1 METFVSILIATQG
14 RVPQLGRLLD
24 GLARMEDRERIPHEI
39 IVANNARDEGA
50 ASAVEGMVQNYAAR
64 EPGRWLHVRET
75 TPGKSR
81 ALNRVIPQA
90 KGNILAFV
98 DDDVEVAPSWLRVT
112 RRFFAEQSYD
122 VKQGSIVIPPAMQQD
137 ERFLR
142 LLDRY
147 RTICYYQKP
156 GLDVRQITSLN
167 AANFA
172 LRRELLERTGLFDER
187 IGPGTSGTSM
197 DVEFGER
204 VLRTG
209 GRIGYEPQSIV
220 YHDVDWNRLTDSY
233 FRMRHQMQG
242 RSRLIYKQ
250 SSVVSVVGNL
260 LRATAAF
267 GFFSVVRNERK
278 RYRAKGRVFHYHA
291 MLQEIARSST
301 RRKPAAPPPGSPSSV
316 PLKERRRP

>member
-1 METFVSILIATQG
+1 MEPFVSILIPTQG
-14 RVPQLGRLLD
+14 RVPQLSRLLD
-24 GLARMEDRERIPHEI
+24 GLAHMEDHERIPHEI
-39 IVANNARDEGA
+39 IVANNAHDEGS
-50 ASAVEGMVQNYAAR
+50 ASAVESMVQNYAAL

-81 ALNRVIPQA
+81 ALNRIIPRA

-112 RRFFAEQSYD
+112 RRFFAEHSYD
-122 VKQGSIVIPPAMQQD
+122 VKQGSILIPPAMQQD

-156 GLDVRQITSLN
+156 GLEVRQITSLN

-172 LRRELLERTGLFDER
+172 LRRELLDRTGLFDER

-209 GRIGYEPQSIV
+209 GRIGYELQSIV

-242 RSRLIYKQ
+242 RSRLIYKEC
-250 SSVVSVVGNL
+250 SVVSVVGNL
-260 LRATAAF
+260 LRAAMAF

-278 RYRAKGRVFHYHA
+278 RYRAKGRVYHYHA
-291 MLQEIARSST
+291 MLQVFARST
-301 RRKPAAPPPGSPSSV
+301 MRKPAAPQPSS
-316 PLKERRRP
+316 PASAFLSERHRP